1 MNHPKITETLE
12 RETLIALRDKA
23 LSFAKTVEEAVK
35 IMESHPLASYNLK
48 SGLSGIDRLVAFED
62 ALNQSILLYKTGRP
76 LEAGQLKSRSTA
88 KKKAAVSAK
97 RKLGKPTNHK
107 ATQKRSKHSRNG

>member
-1 MNHPKITETLE
+1 MNNPKISEMLE

-23 LSFAKTVEEAVK
+23 LSFAKTIDDAVK

-62 ALNQSILLYKTGRP
+62 ALSQSILLYKTGRP
-76 LEAGQLKSRSTA
+76 LDAGQLKNRSSA
-88 KKKAAVSAK
+88 KKKNPPSTKK
-97 RKLGKPTNHK
+97 RKALKPPAGLK
-107 ATQKRSKHSRNG
+107 AAEKRNKH